1 MKVNQE
7 DIPRLIQCLTCKHLG
22 NCKPE
27 EESEDEYGLCKFWE
41 TKEERRMELMNA
53 LKRILSCVIL
63 LLLLCGCTE
72 SQKVSQ
78 NIAKEADNFNV
89 YRRVVI
95 INTRTDKPEFEIV
108 GKMSVNIGSD
118 RIDCIVEENGKY
130 YKHIINLTENNMYVV
145 EDLGGS
151 DVSQYKYEINYIPES
166 IIPITVT
173 ESK

>member
-1 MKVNQE
+1 
-7 DIPRLIQCLTCKHLG
+7 
-22 NCKPE
+22 
-27 EESEDEYGLCKFWE
+27 
-41 TKEERRMELMNA
+41 MELINA

>member
-1 MKVNQE
+1 MKNKKV
-7 DIPRLIQCLTCKHLG
+7 IVFC
-22 NCKPE
+22 
-27 EESEDEYGLCKFWE
+27 S
-41 TKEERRMELMNA
+41 
-53 LKRILSCVIL
+53 IL
-63 LLLLCGCTE
+63 LTMLFGCSSRE
-72 SQKVSQ
+72 AEKVSY

-108 GKMSVNIGSD
+108 GKMSVSIGSD
-118 RIDCIVEENGKY
+118 RIDCIVEEDGKY
-130 YKHIINLTENNMYVV
+130 YKHIINLTDNNMYVV

-151 DVSQYKYEINYIPES
+151 DVNKYKYEINYIPES